1 MPVLKVKAKS
11 GIPYLPDT
19 PNQPNSYSSPK
30 NCLARKL
37 SEIFALAG
45 AAPWF
50 HTLLHYVETNNK
62 STTPISEGLTE
73 KKLKVTKAETAFV
86 RLLSLLYHTVVDK

>member
-19 PNQPNSYSSPK
+19 PNQPNSYSLPK

-37 SEIFALAG
+37 SEMFALAG

-50 HTLLHYVETNNK
+50 HTLLHYDETNNK
-62 STTPISEGLTE
+62 STTPIIEELKE
-73 KKLKVTKAETAFV
+73 KKLKVTNAETAFI
-86 RLLSLLYHTVVDK
+86 RLLSLLYHTVASR